1 MPAFDAEVQRTK
13 EYMESPRFAEI
24 TRIYSARMVAEQKG
38 TIAQD
43 YTVAREA
50 AEGTVDTAP
59 ETPDEPSTGPAA

>member
-1 MPAFDAEVQRTK
+1 MSAFDAEVQKTK

-24 TRIYSARMVAEQKG
+24 TRIYSPRMVAEQKG

-50 AEGTVDTAP
+50 A
-59 ETPDEPSTGPAA
+59 